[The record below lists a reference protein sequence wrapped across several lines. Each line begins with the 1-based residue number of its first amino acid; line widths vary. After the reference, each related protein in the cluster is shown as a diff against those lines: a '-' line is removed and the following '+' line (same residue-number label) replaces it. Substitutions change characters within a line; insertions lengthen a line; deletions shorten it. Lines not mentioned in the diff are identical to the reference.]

1 MLRPE
6 ILSIL
11 PDALVEL
18 YLKAEADILADMAR
32 RIRGYNCYIP
42 AAIHQMRVLEEMGMV
57 REIVLRRLGKLTG
70 QTEEELKQLMLEAG
84 EASLRSDDEVYRRAG
99 LNPPPLR
106 ASSAL
111 RDILQAGLDQT
122 AGTFQNLTGTTAN
135 TAAQQFERA
144 LDRTWMQISMGGID
158 YNTAV
163 ANAIKDL
170 AKDGI
175 KAIRYPSGRE
185 DSLETAVRRAAVT
198 GINQTMGKLQMARL
212 EEMEWDLVETT
223 AHAGARPSHAV
234 WQGRIFSIRGSG
246 NYPDFYQSTGYG
258 TGAGLC
264 GWNCSHSFRPWQEGM
279 SRIYTPEMLEAYEKD
294 TVSYNGEQIPR
305 YEALQKQRT
314 LERNVRRYK
323 RENLLDGTP
332 ETAKKLKH
340 WQSRLK
346 DFTEQT
352 GLKRQSGRE
361 MIPGFGKNR
370 AAAGGKQNS
379 VSSGAPVQLTPK
391 QSIKPSPLLTQLPK
405 RQRLEIEKELSVIPQ
420 KIRQL
425 AETRISRIILNDNDI
440 GSNYTPKTEEIIL
453 SLRRESG
460 DVIHE
465 YGHALEKALDL
476 YHNQEFLA
484 IRAKD
489 LQSITADDI
498 MIDMDR
504 YTKTMVYIDHKKFVS
519 RYQGM
524 LYYPDELRD
533 LEFPDS
539 IRSMWEY
546 FSEGF
551 MYYFCNAKELK
562 AKDPDLFNFIRRIMQ

>member
-11 PDALVEL
+11 PNALVEL

-32 RIRGYNCYIP
+32 RIRGYNYYIP
-42 AAIHQMRVLEEMGMV
+42 AAIHQTRVLEEMGMV
-57 REIVLRRLGKLTG
+57 RETVLRRLGKLTG

-144 LDRTWMQISMGGID
+144 LDRTWMQIPMGGID

-163 ANAIKDL
+163 TNAIKDL

-198 GINQTMGKLQMARL
+198 GINQTMGKLQMTRL

-305 YEALQKQRT
+305 YEALQKQRA

-361 MIPGFGKNR
+361 MVPGFGKSQTAKASYVLRDGIHKTSLQPAENSDIIKVNI
-370 AAAGGKQNS
+370 AARQNLE
-379 VSSGAPVQLTPK
+379 ATAK
-391 QSIKPSPLLTQLPK
+391 NFDILLPDGTHSK
-405 RQRLEIEKELSVIPQ
+405 
-420 KIRQL
+420 L
-425 AETRISRIILNDNDI
+425 AEGTEIVDI
-440 GSNYTPKTEEIIL
+440 EVFAGYGSNRE
-453 SLRRESG
+453 LR
-460 DVIHE
+460 VKH
-465 YGHALEKALDL
+465 
-476 YHNQEFLA
+476 FLA
-484 IRAKD
+484 EKYGGNPEKW
-489 LQSITADDI
+489 QHSKGHGYVVADGKEQKANI
-498 MIDMDR
+498 HWFEEESVGIYEM
-504 YTKTMVYIDHKKFVS
+504 KVKGWSKK
-519 RYQGM
+519 
-524 LYYPDELRD
+524 
-533 LEFPDS
+533 
-539 IRSMWEY
+539 
-546 FSEGF
+546 
-551 MYYFCNAKELK
+551 
-562 AKDPDLFNFIRRIMQ
+562 